1 MLCCYV
7 RKMADYF
14 MLVYYMYIEDRAV
27 TEWTLENVFFFY
39 FKKLIKITTLLR
51 TWIHARL

>member
-27 TEWTLENVFFFY
+27 TEWTLENVFFY
-39 FKKLIKITTLLR
+39 FKKLIKMTTLLR